1 MAPESHQKSIPTS
14 KGVVLKKP
22 CFFPRKNNDFEGSG
36 GRSWGQNSIKNRSKN
51 EVMMGRY
58 LGIDFSWILVD
69 LGSQVGAM
77 LGSKIDQKSI
87 QKAIEKQ
94 IRKRRRLGGVLE
106 ASWAS
111 KSHGTRWNRWFRG
124 AVAET
129 QRPLQDYPGLLG
141 LYTLYISY
149 IFTLGSGRLGRIM
162 SRKGI

>member
-1 MAPESHQKSIPTS
+1 MILKVL
-14 KGVVLKKP
+14 GVEV
-22 CFFPRKNNDFEGSG
+22 GT
-36 GRSWGQNSIKNRSKN
+36 KNRSKY
-51 EVMMGRY
+51 EIMMRRH

-111 KSHGTRWNRWFRG
+111 KSHGTRCTG
-124 AVAET
+124 GHGGGHAAAT
-129 QRPLQDYPGLLG
+129 PG
-141 LYTLYISY
+141 
-149 IFTLGSGRLGRIM
+149 
-162 SRKGI
+162 